1 MTREAAQVLRS
12 CLFRRVCKLR
22 LRRFRSALCPRGAAR
37 QNRPLPRGTAFAFS
51 SPVKIVTTFVAAFGD
66 GFTYDPRRNVYL
78 WFGVLWGIP
87 VPCFSMAIHYA
98 LTDEA
103 PSPALFVA
111 HPWHL
116 IFLLHPPIF
125 GLVFGAMGTIRR
137 NLERE
142 NERLIETLR
151 GMAMTDPLTG
161 LYNRRY
167 LLDQLRHML
176 ASSLRTH
183 QPLVVAMFD
192 LDDFKAVND
201 TQGHLTGDRV
211 LRAVAASLQ
220 SAARQSDVL
229 GRYGGDEFLM
239 VVQGTREGAALL
251 AERAAEAVKR
261 QTTMSISKGLGVA
274 PDDGATP
281 EELIGAADRMLA
293 ETKRRRRE
301 GQGSVRQ

>member
-1 MTREAAQVLRS
+1 MRS
-12 CLFRRVCKLR
+12 
-22 LRRFRSALCPRGAAR
+22 
-37 QNRPLPRGTAFAFS
+37 
-51 SPVKIVTTFVAAFGD
+51 ITTFFAAFRD
-66 GFTYDPRRNVYL
+66 GFTYNLRRNVYL
-78 WFGVLWGIP
+78 WFGLLWGIP
-87 VPCFSMAIHYA
+87 VPCFSIAIHCA
-98 LTDEA
+98 LTNET
-103 PSPALFVA
+103 PSPAFFIA

-125 GLVFGAMGTIRR
+125 GLVFGAMGTVRR

-167 LLDQLRHML
+167 LLDQLRHTL
-176 ASSLRTH
+176 AAALRAH
-183 QPLVVAMFD
+183 QSMVLVMFD
-192 LDDFKAVND
+192 LDGFKAVND
-201 TQGHLTGDRV
+201 TQGHLSGDRV

-220 SAARQSDVL
+220 SATRQSDVL

-239 VVQGTREGAALL
+239 VVQGNREGAALL

-261 QTTMSISKGLGVA
+261 QTAMSISSGHAVA
-274 PDDGATP
+274 PGDGDTP

-293 ETKRRRRE
+293 EIKRRRRE
-301 GQGSVRQ
+301 GQGSARG